1 MNGPGRCPDC
11 HRAVLWTRTL
21 PGATTPGGKRL
32 AVDREPDP
40 AGNTAVRRDGT
51 TAWVSRRVTEQ
62 QPLMG
67 YERLHM
73 PHPATCPAQQQALPL
88 DTATPSPPPPRP
100 QQCALPDGV
109 IRLDDHRRR
118 RT

>member
-11 HRAVLWTRTL
+11 AQTVLWTRTQ
-21 PGATTPGGKRL
+21 PGATTAGGRQMP
-32 AVDREPDP
+32 VSRHPDP

-51 TAWVSRRVTEQ
+51 TAWISRRVTDA

-73 PHPATCPAQQQALPL
+73 PHQATCPAARQKHLPL
-88 DTATPSPPPPRP
+88 E
-100 QQCALPDGV
+100 LPAGV
-109 IRLDDHRRR
+109 ARLDERRR
-118 RT
+118 NRPRRP

>member
-11 HRAVLWTRTL
+11 GLPVPWTRTL

-32 AVDREPDP
+32 PVNPTPDG

-51 TAWVSRRVTEQ
+51 TAWVSRRVTEA

-73 PHPATCPAQQQALPL
+73 PHPATCPKGQSQLTFPLPK
-88 DTATPSPPPPRP
+88 
-100 QQCALPDGV
+100 GV
-109 IRLDDHRRR
+109 VRLDDRRR
-118 RT
+118 NRTS

>member
-1 MNGPGRCPDC
+1 MNGPGYCPDC
-11 HRAVLWTRTL
+11 QRAVLWTRTL

-32 AVDREPDP
+32 PVDRAPDP

-51 TAWVSRRVTEQ
+51 TAWVSRRVTDE

-73 PHPATCPAQQQALPL
+73 PHPATCPKRQAQLLLPL
-88 DTATPSPPPPRP
+88 PK
-100 QQCALPDGV
+100 GV
-109 IRLDDHRRR
+109 IRLDDRRR
-118 RT
+118 NRPS